1 MKRKKLLI
9 DDKYSINI
17 GACGKEYNV
26 LEFSEVLTSVV
37 KELCN
42 KHNIKPEDI
51 SVSVEELTNSEG
63 IFNLHFLRYETDKE
77 LLKRIQRDNYAR
89 NNQIECMKHLI
100 NMYRDDA
107 MEYLLNNIVNDSK
120 D

>member
-1 MKRKKLLI
+1 MERKRLI
-9 DDKYSINI
+9 DDKYSIKI
-17 GACGKEYNV
+17 DACGKEYNV
-26 LEFSEVLTSVV
+26 LEFSDVLTSVV
-37 KELCN
+37 KDLCN

-51 SVSVEELTNSEG
+51 SISVEELGSFEG
-63 IFNLHFLRYETDKE
+63 LFNLHFLRLETDE
-77 LLKRIQRDNYAR
+77 EMHKRIERDNYAR
-89 NNQIECMKHLI
+89 NNQIECMKHLM